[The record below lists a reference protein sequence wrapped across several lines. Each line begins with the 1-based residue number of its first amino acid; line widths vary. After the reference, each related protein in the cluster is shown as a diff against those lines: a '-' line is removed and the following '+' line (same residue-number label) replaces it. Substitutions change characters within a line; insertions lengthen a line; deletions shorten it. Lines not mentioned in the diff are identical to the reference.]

1 MDLEA
6 VRKIWKPFKGKPQEE
21 AFNSE
26 ADILFY
32 GGAAGGAKTDL
43 LIGLALT
50 AHYQSI
56 IFRREYKQLRW
67 IEDRLRQLLGFGAYK
82 EGKKIATTQDGRT
95 VELAAIQHE
104 GDEEAFQG
112 RPHDLLEFDEITHF
126 TEKQFRFLMAWRR
139 TTRVGIRQR
148 VVCAGNPPL
157 AAEGEWVIDF
167 WGPWLDP
174 AHDNPAEPGELRW
187 FVVIEGKDVEVPSS
201 DLFKVGEETLTPMS
215 RTFIPARVEDNP
227 ILMQSGYKATL
238 QNLPEP
244 MRSKLLKGDFLI
256 RADDDEWQLIPYEDI
271 IACIRKDGENEIRRE
286 WKKMPFTLACDVAR
300 YGKDKTAFVLC
311 KGGFVTRFE
320 IYAKVSTMQTASRCM
335 EMQDEL
341 TAKGVR
347 IRSFRIDDTGVGG
360 GVTDRL
366 MEEDY
371 DVVAM
376 NFGAAPFDNERFYD
390 LRSEMWWNLRELIM
404 ARECSLPDDREM
416 IRQLA
421 SPRYQITSSRRIK
434 LESKEQMMKRRVKSP
449 DKGDA
454 LAMGLYPEDWISQV
468 GVF

>member
-1 MDLEA
+1 MREDQRFESLGDFYLNRMIGQLDPDMDLEA

-21 AFNSE
+21 AFKSK

-174 AHDNPAEPGELRW
+174 AHENPER
-187 FVVIEGKDVEVPSS
+187 
-201 DLFKVGEETLTPMS
+201 TLLM
-215 RTFIPARVEDNP
+215 
-227 ILMQSGYKATL
+227 ILA
-238 QNLPEP
+238 
-244 MRSKLLKGDFLI
+244 
-256 RADDDEWQLIPYEDI
+256 
-271 IACIRKDGENEIRRE
+271 
-286 WKKMPFTLACDVAR
+286 
-300 YGKDKTAFVLC
+300 
-311 KGGFVTRFE
+311 
-320 IYAKVSTMQTASRCM
+320 
-335 EMQDEL
+335 
-341 TAKGVR
+341 
-347 IRSFRIDDTGVGG
+347 
-360 GVTDRL
+360 
-366 MEEDY
+366 
-371 DVVAM
+371 
-376 NFGAAPFDNERFYD
+376 
-390 LRSEMWWNLRELIM
+390 
-404 ARECSLPDDREM
+404 
-416 IRQLA
+416 
-421 SPRYQITSSRRIK
+421 
-434 LESKEQMMKRRVKSP
+434 
-449 DKGDA
+449 
-454 LAMGLYPEDWISQV
+454 
-468 GVF
+468 